1 MSSPSL
7 HSDELQN
14 EKSYATVHKEQL
26 DDDVPLLTPAEEKRL
41 TRKIDYKL
49 VPFLSLLY
57 LLSFLDRVNIGQA
70 RLDGLEKDLGLV
82 GNQYSVTL
90 VIFFV
95 SYVAL
100 EVPSNILL
108 KKIRPSRFI
117 PTIMIA
123 WGIVMTLMSLVTN
136 YTGLLIARFFLGL
149 TESAL
154 FPCCCFYLVS
164 WYKRSESNL
173 RIAIFFSSATLSGA
187 FGGIL
192 AYALSRMHGIGGKP
206 GWFWIFAI
214 EGLMTFVVGCIAP
227 WMIEDFPEDCK
238 FLTPTEKAQVVRR
251 LEHDVGK
258 AGEFRKVHIFNAFKD
273 WRTYIYMLIYIGVA
287 EPLYSLALFTPTIIS
302 ELGVFTRWQSQLLST
317 PPYFLAF
324 LVTMVTA
331 VYSDKLK
338 SRGWFNV
345 FFMSIVVVGYAILLG
360 VNPVEKP
367 GVAYFALFLCVAGVA
382 PCIANTITWTGNNM
396 APVLKRGTGMGMM
409 FTLGNSGGII
419 SSLVYFTQDKP
430 RYFRGH
436 GIGLG
441 FAAMAALLSLF
452 LRFNLAAENRRRN
465 EITGTTTEEMQGDKG
480 AEIMSRIHEPE
491 LARRF
496 GLEGMTDLQIE
507 ELGDKSLTFRYYV

>member
-7 HSDELQN
+7 TSDELHH
-14 EKSYATVHKEQL
+14 EKGYTSHREAVA
-26 DDDVPLLTPAEEKRL
+26 DDVPLLAPDEEKRL
-41 TRKIDYKL
+41 IRKIDRKL

-82 GNQYSVTL
+82 GNQYQVTL

-108 KKIRPSRFI
+108 KRIRPSRFI
-117 PTIMIA
+117 PAIMIA

-136 YTGLLIARFFLGL
+136 YAGLLAARFFLGL

-154 FPCCCFYLVS
+154 FPCCYYLVS
-164 WYKRSESNL
+164 WYKRSESNV

-187 FGGIL
+187 FGGIA
-192 AYALSRMHGIGGKP
+192 AYGLSRMHGVGGKP
-206 GWFWIFAI
+206 GWFWIFCI
-214 EGLMTFVVGCIAP
+214 EGLLTFVVGCISP
-227 WMIEDFPEDCK
+227 WFIEDFPEDCK

-258 AGEFRKVHIFNAFKD
+258 SGEFRKEHIYNAFKD
-273 WRTYIYMLIYIGVA
+273 WRTYVYMLIYIGVA

-317 PPYFLAF
+317 PPYVLAF
-324 LVTMVTA
+324 LVTIA
-331 VYSDKLK
+331 AAKYSDKLR
-338 SRGWFNV
+338 SRGWVNV
-345 FFMSIVVVGYAILLG
+345 AFMTVVVAGYAILLG
-360 VNPVEKP
+360 VNPADKP
-367 GVAYFALFLCVAGVA
+367 GVTYFALFLCVAGVA
-382 PCIANTITWTGNNM
+382 PCIANTITWCGNNQ
-396 APVLKRGTGMGMM
+396 APTLKRGTAMGMM

-419 SSLVYFTQDKP
+419 SSLVYFTEDKP

-441 FAAMAALLSLF
+441 FAAMAAILSLF

-465 EITGTTTEEMQGDKG
+465 EICGTTTDEMQSEYG

-491 LARRF
+491 VARRF
-496 GLEGMTDLQIE
+496 GLEGLTDQQIE
-507 ELGDKSLTFRYYV
+507 ELGDRSMTFRYYT

>member
-1 MSSPSL
+1 MSTAST
-7 HSDELQN
+7 HSEQ
-14 EKSYATVHKEQL
+14 EKAFASHKE
-26 DDDVPLLTPAEEKRL
+26 DVVLHEETPLLSPQEEKRL
-41 TRKIDYKL
+41 IRKIDYKL

-82 GNQYSVTL
+82 GQQYNITL

-108 KKIRPSRFI
+108 KKMRPSRFI
-117 PTIMIA
+117 PAIMIS

-154 FPCCCFYLVS
+154 FPGCCFYLVS
-164 WYKRSESNL
+164 WYRRDESNL

-187 FGGIL
+187 FGGVL
-192 AYALSRMHGIGGKP
+192 AYGLSQMHGVGGKP

-214 EGLMTFVVGCIAP
+214 EGLLTFIVGCISP
-227 WMIEDFPEDCK
+227 WMIEDFPEDAK
-238 FLTPTEKAQVVRR
+238 FLTETERTHIVRR
-251 LEHDVGK
+251 LSHDVGK
-258 AGEFRKVHIFNAFKD
+258 SGEFRWVHVRNAFKD
-273 WRTYIYMLIYIGVA
+273 WRTYCYMLIYIGVA

-317 PPYFLAF
+317 PPYVLAF
-324 LVTMVTA
+324 IVTMVSA
-331 VYSDKLK
+331 IYSDKFK

-345 FFMSIVVVGYAILLG
+345 FWMSVVVIGYAILLG
-360 VNPVEKP
+360 TDPRAKP
-367 GVAYFALFLCVAGVA
+367 GVSYFALFLCVAGVA
-382 PCIANTITWTGNNM
+382 PCIANTITWAGNNM
-396 APVLKRGTGMGMM
+396 SPTLKRGTGMGMM

-436 GIGLG
+436 AIGLG

-452 LRFNLAAENRRRN
+452 LRFNLAAENRRRDELCN
-465 EITGTTTEEMQGDKG
+465 TTTEDMQGDKG
-480 AEIMSRIHEPE
+480 AEIMSRMQHDPE
-491 LARRF
+491 LRRRF
-496 GLEGMTDLQIE
+496 GVEGLSEEEVE